1 MNLLESVLS
10 SIVLSLSTNLDNL
23 TVGMSYG
30 LRNWIVPTSANFA
43 IAILSGLSTWI
54 SIHLGDKIRHYLPNS
69 LAGYLGS
76 LILIIIGILS
86 IWQTLISDSSE
97 TAELN
102 SQNSINRLSLRTAI
116 LLGLGLTI
124 TNLGTGVGAGIAEF
138 NAILTSFFSFCSSL
152 LTIGGGYW
160 LGKQFNQ
167 KPLGIELGLIAG
179 LLLIILGGFNLSGE
193 F

>member
-1 MNLLESVLS
+1 MNLFESVLS

-23 TVGMSYG
+23 AVGMSYG

-54 SIHLGDKIRHYLPNS
+54 SIHLGDQIRQYLPDS
-69 LAGYLGS
+69 LAGYIGS
-76 LILIIIGILS
+76 LILIIIGLVS
-86 IWQTLISDSSE
+86 IGQTLASDSNE
-97 TAELN
+97 TEELT
-102 SQNSINRLSLRTAI
+102 SQNSINRLNLKTAI
-116 LLGLGLTI
+116 LLGFALTI
-124 TNLGTGVGAGIAEF
+124 TNLGTGVGAGIAKF
-138 NAILTSFFSFCSSL
+138 DVILTSFFSFCSSL

-160 LGKQFNQ
+160 FGKQFTH

>member
-23 TVGMSYG
+23 AVGMSYG
-30 LRNWIVPTSANFA
+30 LRNWIVPTSANFT

-54 SIHLGDKIRHYLPNS
+54 SIHLGDQIRHYLPNS

-76 LILIIIGILS
+76 LILIVIGILS

-97 TAELN
+97 TQELN
-102 SQNSINRLSLRTAI
+102 AQHSINRLSLRTAI

-138 NAILTSFFSFCSSL
+138 NIGLTSFFSFGSSL

-160 LGKQFNQ
+160 FGKQFNQ

-179 LLLIILGGFNLSGE
+179 LLLILLGGFNLSGE